1 MSKTA
6 EDNHALRNAQAH
18 ITGWVDAY
26 AKYQTLLHGCDA
38 NGDVDEVEI
47 DGDTFTDTGEITDR
61 MQEGALSVEVR
72 DGWRAPGSCSR
83 EETAGPVEF
92 LVLVSTGGPAFRIIG
107 DLDQHGQPSDV
118 RAEHQDWG
126 TPWIEVELSNEE
138 QEAVD
143 WFAGLFY
150 YGE

>member
-1 MSKTA
+1 MSKTD

-18 ITGWVDAY
+18 IAMYVDAY
-26 AKYQTLLHGCDA
+26 AKSLA
-38 NGDVDEVEI
+38 FGDGEDHEVEI
-47 DGDTFTDTGEITDR
+47 DGETFRDASVIQER

-72 DGWRAPGSCSR
+72 DDWYVPGGKDG
-83 EETAGPVEF
+83 GPTEF
-92 LVLVSTGGPAFRIIG
+92 RVLVSTGGPAFRIIG
-107 DLDQHGQPSDV
+107 DLDQNGQPTDV

-126 TPWIEVELSNEE
+126 TLWIEVELSNEE

-150 YGE
+150 YGA

>member
-1 MSKTA
+1 MNKTD
-6 EDNHALRNAQAH
+6 ENNHALRNAQAH
-18 ITGWVDAY
+18 IAMYVDAC
-26 AKYQTLLHGCDA
+26 AKYQTLIDGR
-38 NGDVDEVEI
+38 VDEEVEI
-47 DGDTFTDTGEITDR
+47 DGDTFKDATELTDWL
-61 MQEGALSVEVR
+61 QEGALSVEIR
-72 DGWRAPGSCSR
+72 DGWYTSGDKSGGP
-83 EETAGPVEF
+83 EEF
-92 LVLVSTGGPAFRIIG
+92 KILVSTGGPAFRIIG
-107 DLDQHGQPSDV
+107 ELDQYNQPSNV

>member
-1 MSKTA
+1 MNKTD
-6 EDNHALRNAQAH
+6 ENNHALRNAQAH
-18 ITGWVDAY
+18 ISGWVDAY
-26 AKYQTLLHGCDA
+26 AKYQALDNEDA
-38 NGDVDEVEI
+38 EEVEI
-47 DGDTFTDTGEITDR
+47 DGDTFKDATGIPDR

-72 DGWRAPGSCSR
+72 GGWHTPGSDSDGP
-83 EETAGPVEF
+83 EEFQVM
-92 LVLVSTGGPAFRIIG
+92 VSTGGPAFRIIG
-107 DLDQHGQPSDV
+107 ELDQHCQPSNV